1 MSNQMESNSSGRKE
15 AWPEL
20 VGEKGDVAAAKIEKE
35 NRKVHAVVV
44 LEGSPV
50 TLDLNPY
57 RVRVFVNIYGLVVD
71 PPRIG

>member
-1 MSNQMESNSSGRKE
+1 MGSGRKE

-35 NRKVHAVVV
+35 NQKVHAVVV

-57 RVRVFVNIYGLVVD
+57 SLQSSGVC
-71 PPRIG
+71 